1 MDLCILSGRIHQA
14 TSFGSLTF
22 FWLLETNIISSDD
35 GLRQKPH
42 EPSYQVDAFTGKRR
56 AREDGANLATAYCC
70 WELLDLFHGFDLSRN
85 FVQVLPYYPLHFLH
99 ILLIDILRG
108 QVKFR
113 KNDNNR

>member
-1 MDLCILSGRIHQA
+1 MDLCIAYCSLYQA
-14 TSFGSLTF
+14 TFFFRLTI
-22 FWLLETNIISSDD
+22 FWLLETNILSSDNR
-35 GLRQKPH
+35 LRQKSH
-42 EPSYQVDAFTGKRR
+42 ELSYQVDTFTGKRR
-56 AREDGANLATAYCC
+56 TREDRANLATAYGIF
-70 WELLDLFHGFDLSRN
+70 ELLDLFHGFDLSRN